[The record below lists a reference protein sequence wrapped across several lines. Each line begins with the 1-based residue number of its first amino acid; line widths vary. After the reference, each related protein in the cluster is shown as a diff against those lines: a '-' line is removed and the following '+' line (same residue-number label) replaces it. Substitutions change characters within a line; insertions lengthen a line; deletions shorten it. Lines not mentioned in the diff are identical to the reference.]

1 MDLIEWRYMDAR
13 SAKQRFDISLEDL
26 QTFIVVADLASFSR
40 AADRLALSQ
49 PSVSNRVRRL
59 EEKLGVR
66 LLDRNTRS
74 VALTTP
80 GRRLHERATVTL
92 AGLRTL
98 LREFDQEATVTLAQ
112 VDVSTTMM
120 IATVILPAIVVAF
133 ADARPDVSIRIKDRL
148 PDAARRAVVEGRS
161 DMAIMTMESDD
172 PALDFEPLITDH
184 CVAVT
189 ALRHPLRALDRAT
202 LADVLAYPILSPA
215 DYASLRD
222 PLAAAAADRGLAV
235 TLAPEASG
243 VTNTLTLIAMATAG
257 LGVAIQPSTMIPPE
271 FRPTIG
277 IIEIGDC
284 RIERTFGIVTAKVR
298 PLSAAALKFRAYLRE
313 TLST

>member
-1 MDLIEWRYMDAR
+1 MDTR
-13 SAKQRFDISLEDL
+13 SPKQRFDISLEDL
-26 QTFIVVADLASFSR
+26 QTFIAVADHGSFSR

-74 VALTTP
+74 VALTML
-80 GRRLHERATVTL
+80 GRRLHERAATPL
-92 AGLRTL
+92 AGLHTL
-98 LREFDQEATVTLAQ
+98 LREFDDEVTLARAQ

-120 IATVILPAIVVAF
+120 IATVILPSIVAAF
-133 ADARPDVSIRIKDRL
+133 ADAHPGISVRIKDRL
-148 PDAARRAVVEGRS
+148 PDAARKAVVEGGS
-161 DMAIMTMESDD
+161 DMAIMTLQEDD

-184 CVAVT
+184 CVVVT
-189 ALRHPLRALDRAT
+189 ALRHRLVELDRVT
-202 LADVLAYPILSPA
+202 LADVLAYSILSPA

-222 PLAAAAADRGLAV
+222 PLAIAAAARGLCV

-243 VTNTLTLIAMATAG
+243 VTNTITLIAMATAG

-271 FRPTIG
+271 FRSTIG
-277 IIEIGDC
+277 IVEIADC
-284 RIERTFGIVTAKVR
+284 RIERTFGIVTAKAR
-298 PLSAAALKFRAYLRE
+298 PLSAEARRFRAYLRK
-313 TLST
+313 TAPS